1 MELLTILG
9 LSAIFANPC
18 SWDNPGHNPY
28 VGKVETAI
36 NNYQDIPP
44 AIRTTLIAKIQKDEY
59 DDLVAIKRDSIEGNS
74 SYDPNIKGMHFGKDR
89 TCSTI
94 TRSKWSSI
102 HSEPAKVYCS
112 GPYCIAVPKVCNNI
126 SRITRSYSEPVA
138 STGGAGGGGGGGGY
152 GQTNYPH
159 NWYKPVEYGW
169 VTPVPE
175 QVVPFV
181 STPPSVPV
189 PVLTPPYNPGSGWVV
204 PIKPPIIP
212 SVPEP
217 EVWKYY
223 LLALLVIAVLFVRSK
238 R

>member
-44 AIRTTLIAKIQKDEY
+44 AIRTTLIAKIQRDEY
-59 DDLVAIKRDSIEGNS
+59 DDLVEIKRDSIEGTH
-74 SYDPNIKGMHFGKDR
+74 SYDNDIKGMHFGKNR

-94 TRSKWSSI
+94 TRGKWAPT
-102 HSEPAKVYCS
+102 HSEPAKVYCE
-112 GPYCIAVPKVCNNI
+112 GPYCIAIPKVCNNV
-126 SRITRSYSEPVA
+126 SRITRSYSEPV
-138 STGGAGGGGGGGGY
+138 SETGGGGGGRGY
-152 GQTNYPH
+152 AQTVYPTD
-159 NWYKPVEYGW
+159 WYKPIEYSW
-169 VTPVPE
+169 VPYTPEPIVPLVSVAPPVPI
-175 QVVPFV
+175 
-181 STPPSVPV
+181 
-189 PVLTPPYNPGSGWVV
+189 PVLTPPYVPGGGVWVI
-204 PIKPPIIP
+204 PGKPPVIP

-217 EVWKYY
+217 EQWRYY
-223 LLALLVIAVLFVRSK
+223 AMALIFLAVIFLGRK